1 MTEQSKKSNYIGIVI
16 TIVIGG
22 FFVLFHPMRKF
33 RQSLSATQGT
43 PTQGPLVANAQS
55 KSPSYTPSVKK
66 IIIYTSFTDT
76 QLGMLAGILSRK
88 DCRLRNGF
96 DPAQT
101 EELFVNSLHAV
112 NQPPSFAQDPAVRL
126 LASNLDSLMGP
137 DCVASEA
144 HFRKAIK
151 KLFSL
156 HDVR

>member
-1 MTEQSKKSNYIGIVI
+1 MTEQIKKSNYISIVI

-22 FFVLFHPMRKF
+22 FVVLFHPMRKF
-33 RQSLSATQGT
+33 RQSLSETQGM
-43 PTQGPLVANAQS
+43 PTQGQLVASAQS
-55 KSPSYTPSVKK
+55 KDLPNTPSVKK
-66 IIIYTSFTDT
+66 IIYTSFTDT
-76 QLGMLAGILSRK
+76 QLGMLAGILARK
-88 DCRLRNGF
+88 DCRLRNGS

-101 EELFVNSLHAV
+101 EELFVNTLRAV

-144 HFRKAIK
+144 HFRKAIT

-156 HDVR
+156 YDVR